1 VSGTVKNMSKDPSLI
16 RLTSFT
22 DESTRP
28 ATLGLSTRRR
38 LVLSFHV
45 GVPPIVVCYHVMNLP
60 RVWFRPVDGTVDPDN
75 LPPPQFVRGNFL
87 FISDLMNA
95 VHAKLGNETIS
106 PMALQLSLEN
116 GRALDP
122 NEDVTSTVDV
132 AYSYAPHIPGAK
144 QLHLRVATIERLR
157 ERLYRASSAAG
168 GSQMAA
174 RGDNKA
180 MNQLDDDA
188 TTPDQTPPLQAP
200 PRRPL
205 SAAAGHRVLRAR
217 GDEVVSPDG
226 LRAMQKA
233 SRPAS
238 RVTVNPEPQPQPQP
252 LSVPPPNDVPF
263 HGTTGT
269 PSRPP
274 VNRNAWSDPLEDG
287 PAQGNP
293 VLAERHESV
302 TMRQPETASITAL
315 ESPGERMSSDGQLKA
330 EQVPA
335 QPHPATSAV
344 PPRGLSEGDRTL
356 RVILE
361 IFVIAPA
368 AAAAASS
375 RRRMLLTRQPPMA
388 VDEARLLRTARC
400 ELPVSDGNP
409 LALLKTHIVAT
420 ATEALDTD
428 DLQIAR
434 LIYYDATFGDMV
446 QLTNTSLT
454 QQRGARLLRVQAYIV
469 TGMTATDAHPTRKKK
484 AAVVP
489 QNDADDDALSDLHTS
504 DGSDVPS
511 SEDDEAAAQ
520 RAVSTRRDDIPR
532 ALVGNATPNPRV
544 MHPTPPPTLTEGDAV
559 ARPAPRLRSAR
570 PTAVTS
576 LSPTRR
582 HELQEP
588 TRSDANANTADAE
601 IAASEDR
608 SPSPDARRPFSSVS
622 GSRPTSAAITA
633 MGPCRECAT
642 LRDNISKLNDAV
654 IHSKRETIAEVDRAR
669 KEVEKARQERST
681 LEAKVAEANTRTET
695 ERAKVA
701 ALTLELDNAQKSLR
715 KREAAIKEEASAV
728 ARAEVTRWQEAC
740 DVYRAEVEDAMA
752 RAERAF
758 AEAEAKVAAA
768 TSGSQ
773 ATIARLEGDLAGVR
787 VALESANNEMSELA
801 SLLVDEKRRTA
812 AAEAGADDLHRQLR
826 EARALAEDAERNASK
841 SAENEKAA
849 HHATRK
855 KAVAL
860 KRRVRALESDLEAS
874 ATAAA
879 AFASVSGVPVLDETE
894 CTRLSVELDAVKTVN
909 ATLRERLSAA
919 EIERATTSAAAI
931 DNENQQAEVQSL
943 REETRALRES
953 LMKANTAA
961 AVNRERCDELT
972 AKVHNVQQLEQQRA
986 SARKTILALE
996 YGETIARTDVVM
1008 EAVAVAAAWAAAF
1021 EVGPDAGSRSVPEQP
1036 SVAQESSVEL
1046 MVSPPSPTRKS
1057 LSDKNTDDA
1066 SHAPVPS
1073 TPGILSPPGPAA
1085 HADSSTQPPTPLILP
1100 VRSVSDRSPSQF
1112 DIEDSANPPTS
1123 LRVPVEM
1130 SMNITDDDEG
1140 SDLDPVVTPLQQ
1152 STAAS
1157 AGGATLKPPAED
1169 PMGLLSDVDD
1179 SSDDENGEAA
1189 APTVPIS
1196 VAAASAVQPRETVA
1210 LANPDLDD
1218 LTEDASSTTTEEG
1231 DEDGD
1236 TDGHETQKKSTLP
1249 ASQGNKLA
1257 PPARGVGDFSFD
1269 AEDMAAASKKEDSV
1283 ALARSPTWEN
1293 AMFLAKRQVMTEQAA
1308 AEIGAKTA
1316 PKDNAMEKAKARSD
1330 DDEENE
1336 SGETSFG
1343 SLEDD
1348 MGDDDGAADT
1358 TAPVTAAVVDTT
1370 AQRSV
1375 SSLPAGSPTALTPR
1389 RLRLTKPSAD
1399 AIEVEEVSTRR
1410 LWQSDA
1416 TDDWSKLLIQWRA
1429 VLVVDKS
1436 YRHAKQQLVASESSG
1451 RLALVTEERQEWQQR
1466 AAAAAPVN
1474 AKSLT
1479 QSPPS
1484 PLVPDDRP
1492 PRESFR
1498 SARGSTPAE
1507 SANASPRFS
1516 VPDSVKTK
1524 VAEQF
1529 TSTAIK
1535 DGIHQFLTSSSAS
1548 NSRVTTP
1555 R

>member
-1 VSGTVKNMSKDPSLI
+1 MSKDPSLI

-45 GVPPIVVCYHVMNLP
+45 GVPPIVVCYYVMNLP

-95 VHAKLGNETIS
+95 VHATLVNETICRW
-106 PMALQLSLEN
+106 ALQLSLEN

-238 RVTVNPEPQPQPQP
+238 RVTVNPEPQPQPQL
-252 LSVPPPNDVPF
+252 LSVPPPNDVPS

-287 PAQGNP
+287 PAQGN

-315 ESPGERMSSDGQLKA
+315 ESPSERMSSDGQLKA
-330 EQVPA
+330 ERVPA

-409 LALLKTHIVAT
+409 LALLKTHIVVT

-484 AAVVP
+484 APAVP

-511 SEDDEAAAQ
+511 SEDDETAAQ
-520 RAVSTRRDDIPR
+520 RAVSTRRDAIPR

-544 MHPTPPPTLTEGDAV
+544 MHPTPPPTLAEGDAV

-576 LSPTRR
+576 LSPTRL

-588 TRSDANANTADAE
+588 TRSDANANTAAAADAE

-608 SPSPDARRPFSSVS
+608 SPSPDARRPVSSIS

-633 MGPCRECAT
+633 MGHCRECAT

-669 KEVEKARQERST
+669 KEVEKARQERSS
-681 LEAKVAEANTRTET
+681 LEAKVAEANTRTQT

-701 ALTLELDNAQKSLR
+701 ALALELDNAQKSLR

-728 ARAEVTRWQEAC
+728 ARAEVERWQEAC

-773 ATIARLEGDLAGVR
+773 ATIARLEGELAGVR
-787 VALESANNEMSELA
+787 VALESANSELSELA

-841 SAENEKAA
+841 SADDEKMA

-874 ATAAA
+874 ATAAVA
-879 AFASVSGVPVLDETE
+879 SASVSGVPVLDETE
-894 CTRLSVELDAVKTVN
+894 CTRLSAELDAVKTVN
-909 ATLRERLSAA
+909 ATLRERLNAA
-919 EIERATTSAAAI
+919 EIERASTSEAAI

-953 LMKANTAA
+953 LMKSNTAA
-961 AVNRERCDELT
+961 AVNRERCDELA
-972 AKVHNVQQLEQQRA
+972 AKVHDVQQLEQQHA
-986 SARKTILALE
+986 SARKAILALE

-1057 LSDKNTDDA
+1057 VSDKNTDAA
-1066 SHAPVPS
+1066 SPAPVPS

-1140 SDLDPVVTPLQQ
+1140 SDVDPAIMPLQQ
-1152 STAAS
+1152 SKAAS
-1157 AGGATLKPPAED
+1157 AAGATLKPPAED

-1179 SSDDENGEAA
+1179 SSDDENDEAA
-1189 APTVPIS
+1189 AAPIVPIPA
-1196 VAAASAVQPRETVA
+1196 AAASIQPRETVA
-1210 LANPDLDD
+1210 PAKPDLDD

-1236 TDGHETQKKSTLP
+1236 GDTDGHETPKKGK
-1249 ASQGNKLA
+1249 GNKLA

-1348 MGDDDGAADT
+1348 MDDDDGAADT

-1474 AKSLT
+1474 TKSLT